1 MASNLLET
9 LDHASSSSLVSYNP
23 GRIIQAVND
32 LIPLGKEDA
41 LASIAGYYE
50 AADRQ
55 ADPRQ
60 GLFWVLR
67 VLFDVP
73 ADPGYHPPV
82 RLGAPRPAAP
92 DDLRTIP
99 RFPIMLI
106 EDIPLL
112 MVTSFILGG
121 LPETV
126 DSHLELFERKGLMRS
141 RPLRPALD
149 IENDDDR
156 ERIIA
161 AFVARYQAAYKT
173 KPHHIQLELIH
184 SQLKRIGQ

>member
-9 LDHASSSSLVSYNP
+9 LDHASSSSFATHNP
-23 GRIIQAVND
+23 GRIVQAVNE
-32 LIPLGKEDA
+32 LIPLGKEEA

-73 ADPGYHPPV
+73 AEPGYHPPV

-112 MVTSFILGG
+112 MVTSYILGG

-126 DSHLELFERKGLMRS
+126 DSHLELFESNGLMRS
-141 RPLRPALD
+141 RLLQPTPD
-149 IENDDDR
+149 IKNDDGR

-161 AFVARYQAAYKT
+161 AFAARYQAAYQT
-173 KPHHIQLELIH
+173 KPHDMQLELIR
-184 SQLKRIGQ
+184 SQLKRMDQ

>member
-1 MASNLLET
+1 MASNVLET
-9 LDHASSSSLVSYNP
+9 LDLASSSSLDSYNP
-23 GRIIQAVND
+23 GHIVQAVND
-32 LIPLGKEDA
+32 LIPLGKEGA

-50 AADRQ
+50 SADRQ

-73 ADPGYHPPV
+73 AEPGYLPPV

-112 MVTSFILGG
+112 MVTSYILGG
-121 LPETV
+121 LPEAV
-126 DSHLELFERKGLMRS
+126 DSHLELFENSGLVRTE
-141 RPLRPALD
+141 LLEPAIDIDNDNDLD
-149 IENDDDR
+149 
-156 ERIIA
+156 RIVA
-161 AFVARYQAAYKT
+161 SFAARYEAAYET
-173 KPHHIQLELIH
+173 RPHDIQLQTIR
-184 SQLKRIGQ
+184 SQLKRMGQ

>member
-9 LDHASSSSLVSYNP
+9 LDHASSSSFATYNP
-23 GRIIQAVND
+23 GRIVQAVND
-32 LIPLGKEDA
+32 LIPLGKEEA

-73 ADPGYHPPV
+73 AEPGYHPPV

-92 DDLRTIP
+92 EDLRTIP

-112 MVTSFILGG
+112 MVTSYILGG
-121 LPETV
+121 LPEV
-126 DSHLELFERKGLMRS
+126 DSHL
-141 RPLRPALD
+141 
-149 IENDDDR
+149 
-156 ERIIA
+156 
-161 AFVARYQAAYKT
+161 
-173 KPHHIQLELIH
+173 
-184 SQLKRIGQ
+184 